1 MRQFRIERIEDPSD
15 PDRGAPGFGW
25 REFMEK
31 AKPEVLRIMRENR
44 QMKVNMILSC
54 EMVRENEDGSV
65 QL

>member
-1 MRQFRIERIEDPSD
+1 
-15 PDRGAPGFGW
+15 
-25 REFMEK
+25 MEK

-44 QMKVNMILSC
+44 QMKVNMILSY